1 MNTKFEEITI
11 RLSFY
16 DQSCDFAGCTEI
28 EDDFPAVVLFST
40 LKNSIVAK
48 YNLENL
54 QNQLQIALNRQYIFA
69 EQQLVLTEGDEI
81 AIIPMPREKFGINPT
96 TDVNFEVVDEPL
108 IHIKRE
114 VLENVKIG
122 KKIDQS
128 EASLIN
134 FDDVQV
140 KADAAELKRRITSF
154 IAKKRQQVNLVNIQ
168 EFCSN
173 IINVGNASDDEN
185 DIDSCARVDA
195 VVSKRKDSKSH
206 VKVHRVYNTFDQLK
220 SNKASDSSN
229 SDSGVEERL
238 LNAEKLVNINKPV
251 SKETYARLKAI
262 EDRLS
267 FLESVSP
274 EYKSFWVTSSN
285 FSSKQRK
292 RTHSEAELSS

>member
-1 MNTKFEEITI
+1 MNTKFEEVTV

-28 EDDFPAVVLFST
+28 EDDFPAVVLSSA
-40 LKNSIVAK
+40 LKKSIVAK
-48 YNLENL
+48 YNLENFRDRL
-54 QNQLQIALNRQYIFA
+54 LIALNRQYILA

-81 AIIPMPREKFGINPT
+81 VILPIPCEKFGINPT
-96 TDVNFEVVDEPL
+96 TNTNIEVVDEPL
-108 IHIKRE
+108 TRVKRE
-114 VLENVKIG
+114 IMENMTIG
-122 KKIDQS
+122 KHDRD
-128 EASLIN
+128 EASPIN
-134 FDDVQV
+134 FEDIQV
-140 KADAAELKRRITSF
+140 KANAAELKRRITSF
-154 IAKKRQQVNLVNIQ
+154 IAKKREQVNLVNIQ

-173 IINVGNASDDEN
+173 IISVGNVSDDEN
-185 DIDSCARVDA
+185 EIDSCARVDA
-195 VVSKRKDSKSH
+195 VVMKRKDSKSH

-220 SNKASDSSN
+220 LNKASDSSN

-238 LNAEKLVNINKPV
+238 LSAEKLVNINKPV

-274 EYKSFWVTSSN
+274 EYKTFWVANSNCTS
-285 FSSKQRK
+285 QERK